1 MLVSHLINYSLS
13 ILLDIIDF
21 GRYSSCV
28 RCFWSLI
35 WWCLGFLIG
44 VWLWL
49 LINNCLQML
58 FFDVMILSYVLL
70 NLLLLIDLSYW
81 HSTLLCQSREHNSRH
96 PTRLHH
102 SRHLRHTRHSRHSG
116 WCSSHRCPCDSLWRY
131 SISLLRLNVI
141 LDCLRISK
149 FIVFLRS
156 GTSFHPH
163 HLLVWIQSNN
173 LALVLIHKHLSIS
186 RLVYLLWVVL

>member
-1 MLVSHLINYSLS
+1 MLVSHLINYTLP
-13 ILLDIIDF
+13 ILLDVI
-21 GRYSSCV
+21 RSSWYV
-28 RCFWSLI
+28 RCCWSLI
-35 WWCLGFLIG
+35 SCCLGLLIG
-44 VWLWL
+44 VWLLL
-49 LINNCLQML
+49 LINNCFQML

-70 NLLLLIDLSYW
+70 YLLLLMHLRHR
-81 HSTLLCQSREHNSRH
+81 HSTLFSSQSRHHKTRH

-102 SRHLRHTRHSRHSG
+102 SRHLRHTRHSRHPG

-186 RLVYLLWVVL
+186 RLVYLLWVVP